1 MPVSIQ
7 QPRMASEWK
16 SSKAQTME
24 AFFPSLIFNTGE
36 MVNTKPSAYSLCKE
50 DIYFH
55 TLK

>member
-1 MPVSIQ
+1 
-7 QPRMASEWK
+7 MASEWK